1 MQTPI
6 LLTSATGAV
15 NNAANRYLTV
25 AGAAGGSSTNQY
37 RIPVPAAGTFS
48 LLRVRLPAALT
59 TGSIQFDVYK
69 NGSSTGLTTTL
80 TAGGATAQ
88 ENSDTTHSF
97 SVNAGDDIVV
107 LATPSSTPDP
117 ISFTQIGLVFEATT
131 AGQSIMLMA
140 HAATASDTFL
150 SPGMQINGAEA
161 TVQAIA
167 PCAGTFTALYARRN
181 TSPGGHT
188 VTYTLRINGAD
199 TALAAAVTSTT
210 TVSDT
215 DSIAVAAG
223 DLISIGVVATGGAPA
238 SSAGGVGLLFV
249 PTVSGEAMVFA
260 LATSGFSNSASRYLA
275 PSQAIAQ
282 ATEADA
288 QGVAPVA
295 FMMKKLRVRVNTAP
309 GSGKSWAFTG
319 RKAGASQALTCSIAD
334 SATTGSDASNSFS
347 VAAGDVLGTLIAP
360 TSTPAALSNLSV
372 SYVAYTGAAAGSGYA
387 NLLLMGAG

>member
-48 LLRVRLPAALT
+48 LLRVRMSAALT
-59 TGSIQFDVYK
+59 TGSIAFTVYK
-69 NGSSTGLTTTL
+69 NGSATALTTTL
-80 TAGGATAQ
+80 TAGGGTAQ
-88 ENSDTTHSF
+88 ENSDATNSVSF
-97 SVNAGDDIVV
+97 AAGDDIVI
-107 LATPSSTPDP
+107 LATPSSPDP
-117 ISFTQIGLVFEATT
+117 VTGFVQIGLVFEAT
-131 AGQSIMLMA
+131 APGQGIILMA

-167 PCAGTFTALYARRN
+167 PCDGTITALYARRN
-181 TSPGGHT
+181 TSPGGAET
-188 VTYTLRINGAD
+188 VAYTLRINGAD
-199 TALAAAVTSTT
+199 TALSATVTSTV

-215 DSIAVAAG
+215 DNIAVAAG
-223 DLISIGVVATGGAPA
+223 DLISVGVDASASAV
-238 SSAGGVGLLFV
+238 SSAGGVGLAFT
-249 PTVSGEAMVFA
+249 PTVDGEAPVFA
-260 LATSGFSNSASRYLA
+260 LATSGFSNSASRYLS
-275 PSQAIAQ
+275 PSQAVAQ

-295 FMMKKLRVRVNTAP
+295 FTMKKLRVRVNTAP
-309 GSGKSWAFTG
+309 TSGKSWAFTG
-319 RKAGASQALTCSIAD
+319 RKAGASQSLTTTIAD

-347 VAAGDVLGTLIAP
+347 VAAGDVLGTLIVP

-372 SYVAYTGAAAGSGYA
+372 SYVAYTGVTASGYA
-387 NLLLMGAG
+387 NLLLMGVG

>member
-1 MQTPI
+1 VQTPI

-25 AGAAGGSSTNQY
+25 AGAAGGSSTNQF

-48 LLRVRLPAALT
+48 LLRVRLPAPLT
-59 TGSIQFDVYK
+59 QGSIQFEVYK

-80 TAGGATAQ
+80 TSGGATAQ

-131 AGQSIMLMA
+131 PGQSVVLMA

-167 PCAGTFTALYARRN
+167 PCAGTITALYARRN
-181 TSPGGHT
+181 TSPGGPT

-223 DLISIGVVATGGAPA
+223 DLISVGVVATGGAPA
-238 SSAGGVGLLFV
+238 SSAGGVGLAFT
-249 PTVSGEAMVFA
+249 PTVDGEALVFA

-275 PSQAIAQ
+275 PSQAVAQ

-288 QGVAPVA
+288 QGVAPMA
-295 FMMKKLRVRVNTAP
+295 FTMKKLRVRVNTAP
-309 GSGKSWAFTG
+309 TSGKSWAFTG
-319 RKAGASQALTCSIAD
+319 RKAGASQALT
-334 SATTGSDASNSFS
+334 TTIQNAETTSPAVTTDFS

-372 SYVAYTGAAAGSGYA
+372 SYVAYTGATASGYA
-387 NLLLMGAG
+387 NLLLMGVG